1 MLHDLTRFC
10 YRRRRLVLA
19 GWIVAFILMGVL
31 GASAAGEY
39 STNFDIPGSDSKAAL
54 DLLKQRFP
62 EQAGDTISVIFKAD
76 RGVDDAATRQRVE
89 GLLDQ
94 LKGYEHI
101 VGVFSPYQPAGAS
114 NISQDRTI
122 AFASLQLDVQGN
134 DMPIDVTKQMIK
146 TTRAADGDG
155 VTFELGGQAVAQAE
169 FVQGGGTEGLGILVA
184 MLILLV
190 AFGSVL
196 AMGLPILIAVMGIGI
211 GLAIVELLAHV
222 LNVPNFTPIVAA
234 MIGIGVGIDYALFI
248 VTRYRAG
255 LALGHDP
262 EQATVGAIG
271 TAGRAVLF
279 AGTTV
284 IISVLGMLLM
294 GLPFLQG
301 VAVGSA
307 AAVLVAMVASI
318 TLLPAM
324 LGFTGRA
331 IDRLKVPRIGKERH
345 GHREAHREG
354 FWFRWSRLIQR
365 RPWPAFFAGA
375 IAVLLLATPALSLRL
390 GFPGEEASP
399 TSRTSRRAYDL
410 FVQGF
415 GPGFSAPLII
425 AAQVPSGARDSVA
438 RLEGAIRDEPGVAA
452 VVPAQFNRA
461 GDAAVITLFPTT
473 GGQSVETEHL
483 VNRLRDTVIPPA
495 IAGSGLHVDVGG
507 PNASFIDSSHVIS
520 HRLPVFI
527 AVVVGLSF
535 ILLMSV
541 FRSVP
546 VALKAAIM
554 NLLSIAAAYGVLVA
568 VGQWGWAKGL
578 FGISATGPIANFV
591 PMMMFAIL
599 FGLSMDY
606 EVFLLSRVREEYVR
620 SGDNGLAVA
629 DGLASTAR
637 VITAAAAIMICVFL
651 AFVLGPELVIKQ
663 IGLGLAA
670 SILIDATLIRMV
682 LVPSTMEL
690 LGRRNWWLPKWLD
703 RTLPT
708 INFEEPEEAP
718 KEPTLAG
725 ARSDGGS

>member
-1 MLHDLTRFC
+1 MLHELTRFC
-10 YRRRRLVLA
+10 YHRRKTVLA
-19 GWIVAFILMGVL
+19 GWIVAFVLMGVL
-31 GASAAGEY
+31 GAVAAGEY
-39 STNFDIPGSDSKAAL
+39 STDFNIPGSESAKAL
-54 DLLKQRFP
+54 EILEEKFP
-62 EQAGDTISVIFKAD
+62 ERAGDTVSVVFQANRD
-76 RGVDDAATRQRVE
+76 VGDPAVRQRVE
-89 GLLDQ
+89 RLLED
-94 LKGYEHI
+94 LRPSEHV
-101 VGVFSPYQPAGAS
+101 VGVFSPYAPEGAT
-114 NISQDRTI
+114 NISQDRRI
-122 AFASLQLDVQGN
+122 AFASLQLDVQGS
-134 DMPIDVTKQMIK
+134 DMPVDVAKEMIEK
-146 TTRAADGDG
+146 AEAANGDG
-155 VTFELGGQAVAQAE
+155 VTFELGGQAIAGAE

-211 GLAIVELLAHV
+211 GLAVVELLAHV

-248 VTRYRAG
+248 VTRYRVG
-255 LALGHDP
+255 LRNGQDP
-262 EQATVGAIG
+262 EQATVSAIG

-307 AAVLVAMVASI
+307 ASVLVAMLASV

-324 LGFTGRA
+324 LGFAGRA
-331 IDRLKVPRIGKERH
+331 IDKLKVPFVGRERQS
-345 GHREAHREG
+345 HREG

-365 RPWPAFFAGA
+365 RPWPAFVAGG
-375 IAVLLLATPALSLRL
+375 IAVLLLSAPALSLRL

-410 FVQGF
+410 FVKGF
-415 GPGFSAPLII
+415 GPGFSAPLIV
-425 AAQVPSGARDSVA
+425 AVEVPDDRARSSIGA
-438 RLEGAIRDEPGVAA
+438 LESTLRTQSGVAA
-452 VVPAQFNRA
+452 AVPAQFNSA
-461 GDAAVITLFPTT
+461 GNAAVITLFPTT
-473 GGQSVETEHL
+473 GGQDEETVKL
-483 VNRLRDTVIPPA
+483 VNRLRDDVVPPA
-495 IAGSGLHVDVGG
+495 VRGTGLEASVGG
-507 PNASFIDSSHVIS
+507 PNASFIDSSEVITA
-520 HRLPVFI
+520 RLPIFI

-535 ILLMSV
+535 ILLMAV

-546 VALKAAIM
+546 VALKAAVM
-554 NLLSIAAAYGVLVA
+554 NLLSIAAAYGVLVMVA
-568 VGQWGWAKGL
+568 QWGWGKEL
-578 FGISATGPIANFV
+578 FGITTTGPIANFV

-620 SGDNGLAVA
+620 TGDNALAVA
-629 DGLASTAR
+629 DGLAATAR

-690 LGRRNWWLPKWLD
+690 LGRKNWWLPKWLD
-703 RTLPT
+703 RALPT
-708 INFEEPEEAP
+708 INFEEADEPP
-718 KEPTLAG
+718 REPTLAG
-725 ARSDGGS
+725 TTTDR

>member
-1 MLHDLTRFC
+1 MLREMTRFC
-10 YRRRRLVLA
+10 YRRRKLVLV

-31 GASAAGEY
+31 GTTAAGEY
-39 STNFDIPGSDSKAAL
+39 STNFNIPGSDSEAAL
-54 DLLKQRFP
+54 NLLEERFP
-62 EQAGDTISVIFKAD
+62 DRAGDTISVIYEAD
-76 RGVDDAATRQRVE
+76 RGVDDPATRGRVE
-89 GLLDQ
+89 RLLDE
-94 LKGYEHI
+94 LDDFEHV
-101 VGVFSPYQPAGAS
+101 VGVFSPYSEAGAS
-114 NISQDRTI
+114 NISQDRRI
-122 AFASLQLDVQGN
+122 AFASLQLDIQGN
-134 DMPIDVTKQMIK
+134 DMPIEVTKDMIEVAE
-146 TTRAADGDG
+146 AANGDG
-155 VTFELGGQAVAQAE
+155 VRFELGGQAVTNAE

-248 VTRYRAG
+248 VTRYRVG
-255 LALGHDP
+255 LRNGHDP
-262 EQATVGAIG
+262 EQATIGAIS

-294 GLPFLQG
+294 GLPFLEG

-307 AAVLVAMVASI
+307 AAVLIAMLASV

-324 LGFTGRA
+324 LGFAGRS
-331 IDRLKVPRIGKERH
+331 IDRLKVPFVGKERH
-345 GHREAHREG
+345 AHREG

-365 RPWPAFFAGA
+365 RPWPAFVAGS
-375 IAVLLLATPALSLRL
+375 IAVLLLAAPALSLRL
-390 GFPGEEASP
+390 GFPGEESSP
-399 TSRTSRRAYDL
+399 TSRMSRRAYDL
-410 FVQGF
+410 FVAGF
-415 GPGFSAPLII
+415 GPGFAAPLIV
-425 AAQVPSGARDSVA
+425 AVEAPGGAGRDGVT
-438 RLEGAIRDEPGVAA
+438 RLENAFRSQAGVAA
-452 VVPAQFNRA
+452 VIPAQFNGA
-461 GDAAVITLFPTT
+461 GDAAVVTVFPTT
-473 GGQSVETEHL
+473 GGQSVETEKL
-483 VNRLRDTVIPPA
+483 VKTLRDDVIPPA
-495 IAGSGLHVDVGG
+495 IAGTGLNVDVGG
-507 PNASFIDSSHVIS
+507 PNASFIDSSEVITA
-520 HRLPVFI
+520 RLPVFI

-535 ILLMSV
+535 ILLMAV

-546 VALKAAIM
+546 VALKAAVM

-568 VGQWGWAKGL
+568 VAQWGWGKDL
-578 FGISATGPIANFV
+578 FGISSTGPIANFI

-620 SGDNGLAVA
+620 TGDNALSVA

-670 SILIDATLIRMV
+670 AILIDATLIRMV

-690 LGRRNWWLPKWLD
+690 LGKRNWWLPRWLD
-703 RTLPT
+703 RALPT
-708 INFEEPEEAP
+708 INFDESEDQPAPSPSQPEVAP
-718 KEPTLAG
+718 VS
-725 ARSDGGS
+725 RSQP

>member
-10 YRRRRLVLA
+10 FRRRRLVLV
-19 GWIVAFILMGVL
+19 GWIVGFILMGVL
-31 GASAAGEY
+31 GATAAGEY
-39 STNFDIPGSDSKAAL
+39 STDFNIPGSESAKAL
-54 DLLKQRFP
+54 EILEEKFP
-62 EQAGDTISVIFKAD
+62 ERAGDTISVIYEAD
-76 RGVDDAATRQRVE
+76 RDIGDPAVRQRVE
-89 GLLDQ
+89 RLLEE
-94 LKGYEHI
+94 LRPFEHV
-101 VGVFSPYQPAGAS
+101 VGVFSPYAPEGAS
-114 NISQDRTI
+114 NVSQDRRI
-122 AFASLQLDVQGN
+122 AFGSLQLDIQGS
-134 DMPIDVTKQMIK
+134 DMPVDVAKEMIE
-146 TTRAADGDG
+146 TTEAANGDG
-155 VTFELGGQAVAQAE
+155 VRFELGGQAIAGAE

-248 VTRYRAG
+248 VTRYRQG
-255 LALGHDP
+255 LRNGKDP
-262 EQATVGAIG
+262 EQATVAAIG

-307 AAVLVAMVASI
+307 AAVLVAMLASV
-318 TLLPAM
+318 TLLPSM
-324 LGFTGRA
+324 LGFAGRA
-331 IDRLKVPRIGKERH
+331 IDKLKVPFVGKERH
-345 GHREAHREG
+345 AHREG
-354 FWFRWSRLIQR
+354 FWFRWSRLIQK
-365 RPWPAFFAGA
+365 RPWPAFVAGA
-375 IAVLLLATPALSLRL
+375 IAVLLLAAPALSLRL

-410 FVQGF
+410 FVKGF
-415 GPGFSAPLII
+415 GPGFSAPLIV
-425 AAQVPSGARDSVA
+425 AVEVPDARA
-438 RLEGAIRDEPGVAA
+438 RTALPAVENALRTQPGVAA
-452 VVPAQFNRA
+452 AIPAQFNAA
-461 GDAAVITLFPTT
+461 GDAAVVTLFPTT
-473 GGQSVETEHL
+473 GGQDEETVDL
-483 VNRLRDTVIPPA
+483 VNRLRDDVVPPA
-495 IAGSGLHVDVGG
+495 VAGTGLTASVGG
-507 PNASFIDSSHVIS
+507 PNASFIDSSEVIAA
-520 HRLPVFI
+520 RLPVFI

-535 ILLMSV
+535 ILLMAV

-546 VALKAAIM
+546 VAIKAAVM
-554 NLLSIAAAYGVLVA
+554 NLLSIAAAYGVLVMVA
-568 VGQWGWAKGL
+568 QWGWGKAL
-578 FGISATGPIANFV
+578 FGISTTGPIANFV

-620 SGDNGLAVA
+620 TGDNGLAVA

-651 AFVLGPELVIKQ
+651 AFVLGPELIIKQ

-670 SILIDATLIRMV
+670 AILIDATLIRMV

-690 LGRRNWWLPKWLD
+690 LGHRNWWLPGWLD
-703 RTLPT
+703 RALPV
-708 INFEEPEEAP
+708 INFEESEEATP
-718 KEPTLAG
+718 EPSLAG
-725 ARSDGGS
+725 TSTEAR

>member
-1 MLHDLTRFC
+1 MLHEITRFC
-10 YRRRRLVLA
+10 YRRRKLVLA
-19 GWIVAFILMGVL
+19 GWIAAFLFMGVL
-31 GASAAGEY
+31 GSAAAGEY
-39 STNFDIPGSDSKAAL
+39 STNFNIPGSDSEAAL
-54 DLLKQRFP
+54 NLLQDRFP
-62 EQAGDTISVIFKAD
+62 DRAGDTISVIFKAD
-76 RGVDDAATRQRVE
+76 RGVDDPATRARVD
-89 GLLDQ
+89 GLLGR
-94 LKGYEHI
+94 LGGYEHV
-101 VGVFSPYQPAGAS
+101 VGVFSPYSEAGAANVS
-114 NISQDRTI
+114 RDRHI
-122 AFASLQLDVQGN
+122 AFASLQLDVQGS
-134 DMPIDVTKQMIK
+134 DMPVAVTKEMIK

-155 VTFELGGQAVAQAE
+155 VRFELGGQAVATAE
-169 FVQGGGTEGLGILVA
+169 FVQGGGTEGIGILVA

-222 LNVPNFTPIVAA
+222 VNVPNFTPIVAA

-248 VTRYRAG
+248 VTRYRQG
-255 LALGHDP
+255 LRNGHDP
-262 EQATVGAIG
+262 EQATVAAIG

-307 AAVLVAMVASI
+307 AAVLVAMLASV

-324 LGFTGRA
+324 LGFTGRT
-331 IDRLKVPRIGKERH
+331 IDRLKVPFVGKERH
-345 GHREAHREG
+345 VHREG

-365 RPWPAFFAGA
+365 RPWPAFLAGG
-375 IAVLLLATPALSLRL
+375 IAVLLLAAPALSLRL
-390 GFPGEEASP
+390 GFPGEESSP

-410 FVQGF
+410 FVEGF
-415 GPGFSAPLII
+415 GPGFSAPLIV
-425 AAQVPSGARDSVA
+425 AVDVRGGSGRDTVTK
-438 RLEGAIRDEPGVAA
+438 LESALRTQPGVAA
-452 VVPAQFNRA
+452 VIPAQFNGA
-461 GDAAVITLFPTT
+461 GDAAVVTVFPTT
-473 GGQSVETEHL
+473 GGQSIETEQL
-483 VNRLRDTVIPPA
+483 VNRLRDDVIPPVVT
-495 IAGSGLHVDVGG
+495 GSSVHVDVGG
-507 PNASFIDSSHVIS
+507 PNAAFIDSSKVIS
-520 HRLPVFI
+520 SRLPIFI

-535 ILLMSV
+535 ILLMAV
-541 FRSVP
+541 FRSIP

-568 VGQWGWAKGL
+568 VAQWGWAKAL
-578 FGISATGPIANFV
+578 FGITSTGPIANFV

-682 LVPSTMEL
+682 LVPATMEL

-708 INFEEPEEAP
+708 INFEEPEAVP
-718 KEPTLAG
+718 SQVAAEPEV
-725 ARSDGGS
+725 ARRG

>member
-1 MLHDLTRFC
+1 MLHNLTRFC
-10 YRRRRLVLA
+10 FRRRRLVLVT
-19 GWIVAFILMGVL
+19 WIVSFVLFGVL
-31 GASAAGEY
+31 GATAAGEY
-39 STNFDIPGSDSKAAL
+39 STDFNIPGSESARAL
-54 DLLKQRFP
+54 NVLEDKFP
-62 EQAGDTISVIFKAD
+62 ERAGDTVSVIFEAE
-76 RGVDDAATRQRVE
+76 RGVNDPATRARVE
-89 GLLDQ
+89 DLLAK
-94 LKGYEHI
+94 LTPFEHV
-101 VGVFSPYQPAGAS
+101 VGVFSPYSPEGAS
-114 NISQDRTI
+114 NISQDGKI
-122 AFASLQLDVQGN
+122 AFASLQLDVQGA
-134 DMPIDVTKQMIK
+134 DMPVETTKAMIEVAE
-146 TTRAADGDG
+146 AADGDG
-155 VTFELGGQAVAQAE
+155 VQFELGGQAVAGAE

-211 GLAIVELLAHV
+211 GLAIVELLAHI

-248 VTRYRAG
+248 VTRYRQG
-255 LALGHDP
+255 LRNGMEP
-262 EQATVGAIG
+262 EQATVSAIG

-307 AAVLVAMVASI
+307 AAVLVAMVASV

-324 LGFTGRA
+324 LGFCGRA
-331 IDRLKVPRIGKERH
+331 IDKLKVPFVGRERH
-345 GHREAHREG
+345 SHREG
-354 FWFRWSRLIQR
+354 FWFRWSRIIQK
-365 RPWPAFFAGA
+365 RPWPFFVAGSV
-375 IAVLLLATPALSLRL
+375 AVLLLAAPALSLRL

-410 FVQGF
+410 FVKGF
-415 GPGFSAPLII
+415 GPGFAAPLI
-425 AAQVPSGARDSVA
+425 VA
-438 RLEGAIRDEPGVAA
+438 VELPGGTGPDAVTNVEEALRTQPGVAA
-452 VVPAQFNRA
+452 VVPPQFNAA
-461 GDAAVITLFPTT
+461 GDAAVVTVFPTT
-473 GGQSVETEHL
+473 GGQSEETASL
-483 VNRLRDTVIPPA
+483 VNRLREEVIPPVA
-495 IAGSGLHVDVGG
+495 ADTGLEINVGG
-507 PNASFIDSSHVIS
+507 PNASFIDSSEVIS
-520 HRLPVFI
+520 SRLPIFI

-535 ILLMSV
+535 ILLMAV
-541 FRSVP
+541 FRSIP
-546 VALKAAIM
+546 VALKAAVM
-554 NLLSIAAAYGVLVA
+554 NLLSIAAAYGVLVMVA
-568 VGQWGWAKGL
+568 QWGWGKAL
-578 FGISATGPIANFV
+578 FGITTTGPIANFV

-620 SGDNGLAVA
+620 TGDNGLAVA

-670 SILIDATLIRMV
+670 AIFIDATLIRMV

-690 LGRRNWWLPKWLD
+690 LGKRNWWLPGWLD
-703 RTLPT
+703 RALPT

-718 KEPTLAG
+718 KAPSLAG
-725 ARSDGGS
+725 R

>member
-1 MLHDLTRFC
+1 MLQKLTRFC
-10 YRRRRLVLA
+10 YGRRRLVLV
-19 GWIVAFILMGVL
+19 GWILGFVLMGAL

-39 STNFDIPGSDSKAAL
+39 STDFNIPGSESAAAL
-54 DLLKQRFP
+54 KTLEQKFP
-62 EQAGDTISVIFKAD
+62 ERAGDTISVIFEAD
-76 RGVDDAATRQRVE
+76 RGVNDPATRTRVE
-89 GLLDQ
+89 GLVDRLSTF
-94 LKGYEHI
+94 EHV
-101 VGVFSPYQPAGAS
+101 VGSFSPYAPEGAS
-114 NISQDRTI
+114 NISADGRI
-122 AFASLQLDVQGN
+122 AFASLQLDVQGT
-134 DMPIDVTKQMIK
+134 DMPVKTTKEMIK
-146 TTRAADGDG
+146 VAHDADGDG
-155 VTFELGGQAVAQAE
+155 VHFELGGQAVASAE

-184 MLILLV
+184 MLILLF

-248 VTRYRAG
+248 VTRYRKG
-255 LALGHDP
+255 LRDGKDP
-262 EQATVGAIG
+262 EQATVSAMS

-294 GLPFLQG
+294 GMPFLQG

-307 AAVLVAMVASI
+307 AAVLVAMLASI

-324 LGFTGRA
+324 LGFCGRA
-331 IDRLKVPRIGKERH
+331 IDKLKVPFVGKERH
-345 GHREAHREG
+345 SHREG

-365 RPWPAFFAGA
+365 RPWPAFLAGA
-375 IAVLLLATPALSLRL
+375 IAVLLLAAPALSLRL

-410 FVQGF
+410 FVKGF
-415 GPGFSAPLII
+415 GPGFAAPLIV
-425 AAQVPSGARDSVA
+425 AVELPGGNGRDAVTT
-438 RLEGAIRDEPGVAA
+438 LENGLRNQPGVAA
-452 VVPAQFNRA
+452 VVPAQYNAA
-461 GDAAVITLFPTT
+461 GDAAVVTVFPTT
-473 GGQSVETEHL
+473 GGQSEETARL
-483 VNRLRDTVIPPA
+483 VNKLRHDVIPPVV
-495 IAGSGLHVDVGG
+495 AGTGLDVNVGG
-507 PNASFIDSSHVIS
+507 PNAAFIDSSKVIS
-520 HRLPVFI
+520 SRLPIFI
-527 AVVVGLSF
+527 IVVVGLSF
-535 ILLMSV
+535 ILLMAV
-541 FRSVP
+541 FRSIP
-546 VALKAAIM
+546 VALKAAVM
-554 NLLSIAAAYGVLVA
+554 NLLSIAAAYGVLVMVA
-568 VGQWGWAKGL
+568 QWGWGKAL
-578 FGISATGPIANFV
+578 FGITATGPIANFV

-620 SGDNGLAVA
+620 TGDNGLAVA

-670 SILIDATLIRMV
+670 AILIDATLIRMV

-690 LGRRNWWLPKWLD
+690 LGKRNWWLPPWLD
-703 RTLPT
+703 RALPT
-708 INFEEPEEAP
+708 INFEEPEETPRAP
-718 KEPTLAG
+718 VKAG
-725 ARSDGGS
+725 L